1 MLQPDLDDNS
11 LSSTASDASSDDG
24 SGEAID
30 APARSAAAAAADGDD
45 DDDDDAFDISIDE
58 GFLGHSVLQGYTA
71 PLPADGIKARD
82 KGRLPISSKNVFDPA
97 LLDSQR
103 PVDEA
108 IAIWR
113 AASQQQQTGSAGE
126 DEDGDSAAR
135 ATEAVDD
142 HSVVLVPERDF
153 AQLACFNGDW
163 AIIELT
169 TERIPRLVRLFAHPC
184 PPKAHRSAGRK
195 QLYMTRS
202 RWAGSPPAHYPFPS
216 PSLSRSAG
224 SHRPS
229 PSTRLFL
236 DALRTYF
243 QPPVVYFRVTALA
256 PEATDPEPLPTSAPS
271 SSRPSASSNSP
282 RHPPPTA

>member
-1 MLQPDLDDNS
+1 
-11 LSSTASDASSDDG
+11 
-24 SGEAID
+24 
-30 APARSAAAAAADGDD
+30 AAAAADGDD

-71 PLPADGIKARD
+71 PQPADGIKTRD
-82 KGRLPISSKNVFDPA
+82 KGRLPIASKNVFDPA

-113 AASQQQQTGSAGE
+113 AASQQQTGSAGE

-135 ATEAVDD
+135 AIEAIDD
-142 HSVVLVPERDF
+142 QSVVLVPERDF

-195 QLYMTRS
+195 QLYIT
-202 RWAGSPPAHYPFPS
+202 
-216 PSLSRSAG
+216 G

-243 QPPVVYFRVTALA
+243 QPPVVYFRITALA

-271 SSRPSASSNSP
+271 SFRPSASSNSP